1 MSFDSLQ
8 FALYFALVV
17 TLYYAVPCARRVF
30 VLLAASVLFYLSFAA
45 QNIYVLA
52 GLICA
57 SYAVGFLIDRA
68 PSQAMRKFWLVTAL
82 LADIALMATF
92 KYSPEVL
99 GKSFGAIP
107 IGLSFHTFQ
116 AMSYAIDVYRG
127 RLAPER
133 SFPVFALYIMFF
145 PQIAAGP
152 IERAGDM
159 LPQFHKAHPFRY
171 DNVVGGL
178 QLMVWGIFQKYIVAD
193 SLARVSYIFTNRST
207 GPEVAFGSIC
217 FSFQIFCDFAGY
229 SEIAL
234 GAAQVMGLRL
244 TRNFTAP
251 FLADSMAEYWKRWHI
266 SLSQWMR
273 DYIFF
278 PLCGRRPHMPRVCA
292 SIMVVFL
299 ANALWHGAR
308 INYLVSG
315 LLHGI
320 YRVAEL
326 LGRRA
331 ISRAGW
337 SLDDKWSRPVRWLRI
352 TVVFALMTFAFI
364 FFRGQSLT
372 DSLAVVSR
380 LFHGWGSIF
389 QHITPTAIHG
399 DRWSIELVA
408 KAICLIVLIQTVQIL
423 RMRGPLRPRI
433 AAMPYWWRWSLYY
446 SSAAAVLLLAP
457 QTVSPFIYFAF

>member
-1 MSFDSLQ
+1 MSFHSLE
-8 FALYFALVV
+8 FALFFALVV
-17 TLYYAVPCARRVF
+17 TLYYAAPFARRQF

-57 SYAVGFLIDRA
+57 GYAVGHLIDRA
-68 PSQAMRKFWLVTAL
+68 PTQAMRKFWLVAAL
-82 LADIALMATF
+82 VTDLGLMAMF
-92 KYSPEVL
+92 KYSPEVI

-116 AMSYAIDVYRG
+116 AISYAIDVYRG

-152 IERAGDM
+152 IERPGDM
-159 LPQFHKAHPFRY
+159 LPQFYKAHPFRY
-171 DNVVGGL
+171 ENVVGGL

-193 SLARVSYIFTNRST
+193 TLATISYTFTNRLS

-244 TRNFTAP
+244 TRNFNAP
-251 FLADSMAEYWKRWHI
+251 FFADSMAEYWKRWHI

-273 DYIFF
+273 DYVFF
-278 PLCGRRPHMPRVCA
+278 PLCGRRPRMPRVCA

-308 INYLVSG
+308 ITYLVSG
-315 LLHGI
+315 LLHGT

-326 LGRRA
+326 LGSRA

-337 SLDDKWSRPVRWLRI
+337 SLDDRWRRPVRWLRI
-352 TVVFALMTFAFI
+352 SVVFSLMTFAFI
-364 FFRGQSLT
+364 FFRGQSLS
-372 DSLAVVSR
+372 DSLDVVSR

-389 QHITPTAIHG
+389 QHTTSAGIRG
-399 DRWSIELVA
+399 DRWPVVLIA
-408 KAICLIVLIQTVQIL
+408 KALGLIVLIQTVQVL

-433 AAMPYWWRWSLYY
+433 AAMPYWCRWSLYY
-446 SSAAAVLLLAP
+446 SSALAVVLLAP
-457 QTVSPFIYFAF
+457 PTVSPFIYFAF

>member
-1 MSFDSLQ
+1 MSFHSLQ

-17 TLYYAVPCARRVF
+17 TLYYAAPFARRIF

-52 GLICA
+52 SLICA
-57 SYAVGFLIDRA
+57 SYAVGHLIDRA
-68 PSQAMRKFWLVTAL
+68 PAQAMRKFWLVAAL
-82 LADIALMATF
+82 LIDIALMATF

-152 IERAGDM
+152 IERPGDM

-171 DNVVGGL
+171 ENVVSGL
-178 QLMVWGIFQKYIVAD
+178 QLMIWGIFQKYVVAD
-193 SLARVSYIFTNRST
+193 TLARASYLYTNRAT

-244 TRNFTAP
+244 TRNFNAP

-278 PLCGRRPHMPRVCA
+278 PLCGRRPHIPRVCA

-308 INYLVSG
+308 LNYLASG

-320 YRVAEL
+320 YRVTEL
-326 LGRRA
+326 LGSRA

-337 SLDDKWSRPVRWLRI
+337 SIDERWSRPLRWLRRV
-352 TVVFALMTFAFI
+352 VVFALMTFAFI

-380 LFHGWGSIF
+380 LFHGWGTLF
-389 QHITPTAIHG
+389 HAAAETQLP
-399 DRWSIELVA
+399 RWPLELVGR
-408 KAICLIVLIQTVQIL
+408 AIAFIVLIQTVQIL

-433 AAMPYWWRWSLYY
+433 AALPYWCRWSLYY
-446 SSAAAVLLLAP
+446 SSASAILLFAP
-457 QTVSPFIYFAF
+457 QAVSPFIYFAF